1 MKSIHLYEVK
11 MLDGTRYQ
19 GEIAYRDEKM
29 VVLRLPPNPTNQKL
43 RLYNHGILSIRELGW
58 KRHYLLSHVH

>member
-1 MKSIHLYEVK
+1 MKSLHLYEIK

-29 VVLRLPPNPTNQKL
+29 VVLRLSLNPTSDKL

-58 KRHYLLSHVH
+58 KRSYLLSTA

>member
-1 MKSIHLYEVK
+1 MKSLHLYEVK

-29 VVLRLPPNPTNQKL
+29 VVLRLPLNPASHKL

-58 KRHYLLSHVH
+58 KKRYLLSPAY